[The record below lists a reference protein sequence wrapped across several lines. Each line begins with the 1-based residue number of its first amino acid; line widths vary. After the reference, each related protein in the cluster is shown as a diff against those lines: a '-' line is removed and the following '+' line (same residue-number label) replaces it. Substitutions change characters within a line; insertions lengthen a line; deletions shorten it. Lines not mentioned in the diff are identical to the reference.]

1 MIDLKQAMSVGDRLG
16 VNWNKVDKHEFK
28 MGMNEELEH
37 RDVTHGNLL
46 KTGKITLSHLHERK
60 DYYTRLKK
68 AMR

>member
-1 MIDLKQAMSVGDRLG
+1 MITTKHAKQIGDKLGIDWKKYDLKQ
-16 VNWNKVDKHEFK
+16 FQ

-46 KTGKITLSHLHERK
+46 KTGKISFSHLKEK
-60 DYYTRLKK
+60 PDYYTRLKR